1 MLLFWL
7 IMTPL
12 ILIILWSIF
21 DCENIKEEEHRQ
33 YLKRKER
40 EKIEELNKKTKEL
53 QVLVNENHELT
64 RKLGRLVHEEKWDL
78 FMENLSVPGIDN
90 KIRWVKKDN
99 VNLRFELKVKNH
111 REQPKEVSDRES
123 LQKVKRELLFLLSS
137 ERQTPHFIEGIRRT
151 IAVIESL
158 EKSVK

>member
-1 MLLFWL
+1 MA
-7 IMTPL
+7 
-12 ILIILWSIF
+12 
-21 DCENIKEEEHRQ
+21 
-33 YLKRKER
+33 
-40 EKIEELNKKTKEL
+40 
-53 QVLVNENHELT
+53 
-64 RKLGRLVHEEKWDL
+64 
-78 FMENLSVPGIDN
+78 
-90 KIRWVKKDN
+90 KKDN